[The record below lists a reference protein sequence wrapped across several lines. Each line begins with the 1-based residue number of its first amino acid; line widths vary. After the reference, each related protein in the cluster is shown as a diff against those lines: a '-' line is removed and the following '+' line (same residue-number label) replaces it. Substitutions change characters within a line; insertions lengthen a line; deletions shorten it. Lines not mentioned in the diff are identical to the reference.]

1 MIFWI
6 KQENYGDAIRLEDIS
21 WRYSVYLAADDK
33 SDLNSILREENIAW
47 PAAGVLVISF
57 YLPPDFVSAAKT
69 FASKFI
75 ANYDFALVAV
85 VVLVL

>member
-1 MIFWI
+1 M
-6 KQENYGDAIRLEDIS
+6 L
-21 WRYSVYLAADDK
+21 
-33 SDLNSILREENIAW
+33 
-47 PAAGVLVISF
+47 LVSF

-85 VVLVL
+85 VVLVLRW

>member
-47 PAAGVLVISF
+47 LAAGSSGLCVVIDVPLVLVNDIFSC
-57 YLPPDFVSAAKT
+57 YVGKSQ
-69 FASKFI
+69 
-75 ANYDFALVAV
+75 
-85 VVLVL
+85 